1 MSEPTNQAEELSRP
15 AVTVGAPDAPNAPMY
30 AMPPEPPPA
39 RGTERLRTVRTLV
52 VAVVAMWVVLV
63 GAWAVDRAMTQNA
76 FASEKQDVAAA
87 RLRLAGVEELSGVF
101 NEVNTAVEPAVVK
114 LDVLRAGG
122 RTGRGGRAVPE
133 ANSGSGVIVD
143 AADGAGYVV
152 TNNHVVANA
161 SQIQVTLA
169 DGRRVDGEAVG
180 TDPESD
186 LAVVKI
192 EADQLVPAEW
202 GDSDAI
208 KKGDWVLAFGSP
220 FNFVGSM
227 TAGIVSALHRTQYDG
242 IRTPGGSDAY
252 QNYIQTDAAIN
263 PGNSGGPL
271 VNVRGQ
277 IIGINS
283 AIFSRTGD
291 FSGIGFAIPS
301 NQAKRVYADIR
312 ESGRFVR
319 GYVGVT
325 VLPADAAPDRAKLAG
340 YEGRGGVIVTDVYR
354 DTPAA
359 AAGLRRDDVITRVGD
374 TPVNDGQTLRNVTA
388 FAKPG
393 EKVGVELVR
402 DGKPMTLP
410 VTIGEYP
417 TDLLQLASTDPL
429 GGFGLTLQNTP
440 QGPVEVASVKQ
451 DSPAAD
457 AGVRAGDV
465 VIAVDRQPIQ
475 NARQA
480 QELLAEADPRAGV
493 VLTVGS
499 GNRMYNLVL
508 RDDGGK

>member
-1 MSEPTNQAEELSRP
+1 MNEPNLPEDVSRP
-15 AVTVGAPDAPNAPMY
+15 AAPRVPA
-30 AMPPEPPPA
+30 PPPP
-39 RGTERLRTVRTLV
+39 RGDRLQTIRTLV
-52 VAVVAMWVVLV
+52 VAVVVMWVVLV
-63 GAWAVDRAMTQNA
+63 GAWAVDRAMTQTA
-76 FASEKQDVAAA
+76 YADQKKDVEQA

-114 LDVLRAGG
+114 LDVLRAGARLARSG
-122 RTGRGGRAVPE
+122 RVVPE

-143 AADGAGYVV
+143 FDGKAGVGYVV

-169 DGRRVDGEAVG
+169 DGRRVEGESLG

-186 LAVVKI
+186 LAVVSIK
-192 EADQLVPAEW
+192 AAGLVTAEW
-202 GDSDAI
+202 ADSDSL

-227 TAGIVSALHRTQYDG
+227 TAGIVSALHRTQQDG
-242 IRTPGGSDAY
+242 VVTAGGSTAY
-252 QNYIQTDAAIN
+252 SNYIQTDAAIN

-277 IIGINS
+277 IVGINS

-301 NQAKRVYADIR
+301 NQARRVYGDIR
-312 ESGRFVR
+312 AKGRFVR
-319 GYVGVT
+319 GYLGVS
-325 VLPADAAPDRAKLAG
+325 VLPAEADPGRAKAAG
-340 YEGRGGVIVTDVYR
+340 YDGRGGVIVANVYQ

-359 AAGLRRDDVITRVGD
+359 AAGLRRGDVLTAVDAAPI
-374 TPVNDGQTLRNVTA
+374 NDGQALRNVTA
-388 FAKPG
+388 FATPG
-393 EKVGVELVR
+393 DKVTVTLYR
-402 DGKPMTLP
+402 DGKQTKLP

-417 TDLLQLASTDPL
+417 TDELNFSSTDPRSN
-429 GGFGLTLQNTP
+429 FGLTLRDSADARGG
-440 QGPVEVASVKQ
+440 GPVEVAAVAPA
-451 DSPAAD
+451 SPADD
-457 AGVRAGDV
+457 AGLQAGDV
-465 VIAVDRQPIQ
+465 VIAINRQPIQ

-480 QELLAEADPRAGV
+480 QELLAESDPAAGAV
-493 VLTVGS
+493 VTVGS

-508 RDDGGK
+508 RGPAAGR

>member
-1 MSEPTNQAEELSRP
+1 MTEQDRP
-15 AVTVGAPDAPNAPMY
+15 AEPVAVPVY
-30 AMPPEPPPA
+30 ATPRPPTPEPP
-39 RGTERLRTVRTLV
+39 RSDRLRTVRTLV
-52 VAVVAMWVVLV
+52 VAVVVMWVVLV
-63 GAWAVDRAMTQNA
+63 GAWAIDRAMTQTA
-76 FASEKQDVAAA
+76 YADQKKDVESA

-122 RTGRGGRAVPE
+122 RTGPMGRAVPE
-133 ANSGSGVIVD
+133 SNSGSGVIVD
-143 AADGAGYVV
+143 FDADSGTGYVL

-169 DGRRVDGEAVG
+169 DGRRVDGESLG

-186 LAVVKI
+186 LAVVSVK
-192 EADQLVPAEW
+192 ADRLVPAAW
-202 GDSDAI
+202 GDSDGL

-227 TAGIVSALHRTQYDG
+227 TAGIVSALHRNQNSG
-242 IRTPGGSDAY
+242 VMTPGGSEAY
-252 QNYIQTDAAIN
+252 SNYIQTDAAIN

-312 ESGRFVR
+312 KSGRFVR
-319 GYVGVT
+319 GYLGVT
-325 VLPADAAPDRAKLAG
+325 VQAVEVVPDRAKAVG
-340 YEGRGGVIVTDVYR
+340 YDGSGGVLVADVYR

-359 AAGLRRDDVITRVGD
+359 AAGLRRDDVITMVDAERI
-374 TPVNDGQTLRNVTA
+374 NDPQTLRNVTA

-393 EKVGVELVR
+393 DKVTVTLVR
-402 DGKPMTLP
+402 DGKTLKLP
-410 VTIGEYP
+410 VTIGAFP
-417 TDLLQLASTDPL
+417 TDQLKLTSTDPQDD
-429 GGFGLTLQNTP
+429 FGLTLQDSRD
-440 QGPVEVASVKQ
+440 GPVEVAAVK
-451 DSPAAD
+451 DGSPAAD

-465 VIAVDRQPIQ
+465 VVGVNRQPIQ
-475 NARQA
+475 TARQA
-480 QELLAEADPRAGV
+480 QDLLADSDPRAGA
-493 VLTVGS
+493 VLTVGD
-499 GNRMYNLVL
+499 GNRLYNLVL
-508 RDDGGK
+508 RANGSAGGR